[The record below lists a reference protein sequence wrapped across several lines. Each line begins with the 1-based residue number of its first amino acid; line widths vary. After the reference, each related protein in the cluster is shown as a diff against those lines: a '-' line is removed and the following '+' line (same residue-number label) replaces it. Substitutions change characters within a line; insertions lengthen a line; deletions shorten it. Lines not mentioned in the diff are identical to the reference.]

1 MSFNLTRIDLRMY
14 LKLSIVLEIVIIS
27 CEIERQMIIYK
38 SDSLS
43 PADDNHRLPPG
54 LIDYYFTVEKL
65 IF

>member
-1 MSFNLTRIDLRMY
+1 MSFNLTRIDL
-14 LKLSIVLEIVIIS
+14 KLSIVLQIVIIP

>member
-1 MSFNLTRIDLRMY
+1 MSFNLTRIDL
-14 LKLSIVLEIVIIS
+14 KLSIVLQTVIIP

-54 LIDYYFTVEKL
+54 LIDYHRVS
-65 IF
+65 